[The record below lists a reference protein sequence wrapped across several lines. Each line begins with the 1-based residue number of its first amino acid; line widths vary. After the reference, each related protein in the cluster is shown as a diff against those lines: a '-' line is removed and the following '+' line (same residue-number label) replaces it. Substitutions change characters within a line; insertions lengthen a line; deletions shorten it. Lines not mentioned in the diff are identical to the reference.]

1 MALPRGVGLTGGRR
15 VQTGS
20 RVGRRGRVHIT
31 GKFKYNTRFTDGWS
45 RDPQVISRFE
55 QLRLLMQ
62 KEAERRVPTGT
73 GRLLGTIKSSLTK
86 EVNGILSIKLTAGGS
101 VAPYWAFVE
110 YGTGRRGASSRRG
123 EVGTPTGWRYG
134 TIAGQ
139 RAQPYLRPALLL
151 VKRRIGQVGARRAS
165 RGAA

>member
-1 MALPRGVGLTGGRR
+1 
-15 VQTGS
+15 
-20 RVGRRGRVHIT
+20 
-31 GKFKYNTRFTDGWS
+31 
-45 RDPQVISRFE
+45 
-55 QLRLLMQ
+55 MQ
-62 KEAERRVPTGT
+62 AEAVRRVPSRT
-73 GRLLGTIKSSLTK
+73 GRLLGTIKSRLTN

-110 YGTGRRGASSRRG
+110 YGTGRRGQASRRG

-151 VKRRIGQVGARRAS
+151 VKRRIGQVGARRAG
-165 RGAA
+165 RG